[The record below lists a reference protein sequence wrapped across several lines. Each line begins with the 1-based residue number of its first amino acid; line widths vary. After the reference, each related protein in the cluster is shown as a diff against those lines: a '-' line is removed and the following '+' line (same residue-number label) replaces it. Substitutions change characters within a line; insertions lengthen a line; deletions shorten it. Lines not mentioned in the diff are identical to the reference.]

1 MEMREIR
8 SFVMLAEQL
17 HFGRASGLLHLSQ
30 PALTKQIRRMEDE
43 LGGSL
48 FARGRHGTQLT
59 ALGQQ
64 FLKGARSVV
73 RDFDDLIDRASRIA
87 RGETGR
93 LRIGFGFHTFEL
105 VPRIVVRLRKSIPS
119 SEITL
124 RDMST
129 NEQIEGLRNE
139 KLDLGFIRLPAAGE
153 FETRPVIEDRVMLVS
168 GLSPDYPAGMTLGD
182 FRDQPFIL
190 ISRERAPTFH
200 GHVLS
205 LCAKYG
211 FHPRIVQEVPEVTTA
226 LALVKA
232 GLGVAMIPQSFGSSR
247 FAGVRFHILKDAEA
261 RWTVG
266 AAWRKEDTNPLLHR
280 FLALLKPEM
289 TKQSTRLREER
300 DEVDENGEP

>member
-1 MEMREIR
+1 MREIR

-17 HFGRASGLLHLSQ
+17 HFGRASALLHLSQ
-30 PALTKQIRRMEDE
+30 PALTKQIRRIEDD

-48 FARGRHGTQLT
+48 FIRGRHGTQLT

-73 RDFDDLIDRASRIA
+73 RDFDELVDRTSRVA

-129 NEQIEGLRNE
+129 NEQIEALRNE
-139 KLDLGFIRLPAAGE
+139 KIDLGFIRLRAAGE

-168 GLSPDYPAGMTLGD
+168 GLSAEFPVGMSLGD

-247 FAGVRFHILKDAEA
+247 FAGVRFHIFKDEEA
-261 RWTVG
+261 RWTVA
-266 AAWRKEDTNPLLHR
+266 AAWRKEDPNPLLHK

-289 TKQSTRLREER
+289 AIQSTRLRAEQKMEE
-300 DEVDENGEP
+300 EKSEP